1 MCAIQ
6 SSLRYNF
13 PPMNLEIFHPAVARW
28 FAKTFPAPTTPQE
41 QAWPA
46 IKEQRNAL
54 IAAPTGSGKTLA
66 AFLAA
71 IDDLVR
77 LGTEGKLDDTT
88 HVVYVSPLKA
98 LSNDIQRNLQ
108 VPLAGIQDELK
119 AMGLPEVNIRTLV
132 RTGDTPAAE
141 RVAMTK
147 RPPHIVVTTPESL
160 YILLTS
166 EGGRRMLQTT
176 RTLILD
182 EIHAVVG
189 DKRGS
194 HLALSMERLEQLVSQ
209 HHTQPIENKAANPK
223 SVIRNPKLVRI
234 GLSATQRPIEEV
246 ARFLVGTANIRPDCT
261 PDCAIIDSGHTRH
274 LDLAIELPE
283 SPLQAVMSGE
293 VWDEVYDRLAQ
304 LIRQHKTTLIF
315 VNTRRL
321 AERVARHL
329 GERIGDE
336 NIAAHH
342 GSLAREQRLA
352 AEQRLKAGELSAL
365 VATASLELGIDIGD
379 VNLVCQLGSTRS
391 IASFLQRVGR
401 SNHTVAGFPKG
412 RIFPLSRDELVEC
425 AAIIDSVRRGELDRL
440 ELPEQPLDILAQQI
454 VAASAAEEWTE
465 DALFQMIRR
474 AYPYRNLDREK
485 FDSVIRM
492 LAEGFSTKRGR
503 RSAYLHHD
511 AVNHRLRGRRN
522 ARISAIT
529 SGGAIPDTADYAVVL
544 EPSDLVIGSVNEDFA
559 IESLQGD
566 IFQLGNT
573 SWRVLRVEQGK
584 VRVEDAH
591 GQPPSIPF
599 WLGEAPARTHELSVS
614 VSRLRVE
621 VANRVEVNTNG
632 SGGSLDEDPPAAA
645 GSTDMA
651 EAEVAVHTTL
661 APGGRDLTE
670 AGADVST
677 TLGPGSPVGQ
687 PGWGGGSGWVSER
700 GLNLEP
706 AISYLTDEVG
716 ISRAAAEQIVEYL
729 AGAKAV
735 LGVMPSQDN
744 LVLERFFDDSGSMQL
759 VVHAPFGSRLN
770 RAWGL
775 ALRKRFCRKFNFELQ
790 AAATEDAIVLSLGPT
805 HSFPLDEVFHYLNSR
820 TVRQLLCQALLD
832 APMWNIRWRWN
843 VTRALAVLRRRGGK
857 KIPAQLQRMDADDL
871 LTAVFPDQVACA
883 ENLGGGVREI
893 PAHPLV
899 DQTVKDCLEE
909 AMDVDSLEKLLTSI
923 ERNEKNLFARDVIE
937 ASPLAQ
943 EILNARPYAYLDDA
957 PLEERRTRAVYQRRW
972 LDPET
977 ARDMGKL
984 DQGAIDRV
992 RHEAWPR
999 VENSDELHDAL
1010 VELGFITEQEGT
1022 DWQEFFAELKNDRR
1036 AAVLQVNTRTAGV
1049 RGPQR
1054 GSPAGVLDPPAMSAR
1069 REPPGDSGRSFND
1082 ANAGETPALPVQKL
1096 WVAAERLPQLEAMY
1110 PSAALQPPI
1119 VAPETSAQVPW
1130 VFEDAL
1136 VEVLRGRLEG
1146 LGPVTVEALVN
1157 SFGLSKNAIESG
1169 LLKLEAEG
1177 FVIRGQFTPGLTETE
1192 WSARRLL
1199 ARIHS
1204 YTLNRLR
1211 QEIEPASTA
1220 DFMSYLLAW
1229 QKVAPDHQMEGSE
1242 SVRAII
1248 EQLEGFEAPAAS
1260 WEGELL
1266 PSRLAEYD
1274 PAWLDDL
1281 CLSGEVVWA
1290 RLTPPAPPSPS
1301 ARSAVSENG
1310 VERARGSAPVRNT
1323 PIALLRRKNFAIW
1336 NWVFPQPSLNEVEF
1350 STTTRAV
1357 HEYLALRGASFFT
1370 DIVEGTKLLRTQV
1383 EESLAELVANG
1394 LVISDSFAGLR
1405 ALLTPSS
1412 RKTQAAS
1419 KRKHRQAAYE
1429 MSSAGRWS
1437 LLNRGAATVLTGSA
1451 SVAPARG
1458 SSPTVKEG
1466 SVPEPESTEKI
1477 ARILLK
1483 RYGVVFK
1490 RLLEREG
1497 IALPWRVLLRIYHRL
1512 EARGEIRGG
1521 RFVAG
1526 ISGEQFALPDAV
1538 GMLRAIRRARTGAVD
1553 FSFRSPAQKEE
1564 EPSLTVGLPSSASE
1578 ESLISVSAADPL
1590 NLVGIITPGGRVTAH
1605 TSNRILYRNG
1615 EPITVLEA
1623 GETRFLVEL
1632 SRTMEWKA
1640 KSALM
1645 RKATPPQLRSY
1656 LRRPA

>member
-1 MCAIQ
+1 
-6 SSLRYNF
+6 
-13 PPMNLEIFHPAVARW
+13 MNLEIFHPAVARW
-28 FAKTFPAPTTPQE
+28 FGKTFPDATPPQHD
-41 QAWPA
+41 AWPA
-46 IKEQRNAL
+46 IKQGRNTL

-77 LGTEGKLDDTT
+77 LGVEGKLDDTT

-108 VPLAGIQDELK
+108 LPLAGIQDELK

-141 RVAMTK
+141 RTAMIK

-166 EGGRRMLQTT
+166 EGGRRMLQTA

-182 EIHAVVG
+182 EIHAVVS

-194 HLALSMERLEQLVSQ
+194 HLALSMERLEQLISQ
-209 HHTQPIENKAANPK
+209 HEADNSKPET
-223 SVIRNPKLVRI
+223 RNSKLTRV

-246 ARFLVGTANIRPDCT
+246 ARFLVGTANINEDGT
-261 PDCAIIDSGHTRH
+261 PDCAIVDSGHTRQ

-304 LIRQHKTTLIF
+304 LIRQHNTTLIF

-425 AAIIDSVRRGELDRL
+425 ASIIDSVRRGELDRL
-440 ELPEQPLDILAQQI
+440 ELPQQPLDILAQQI
-454 VAASAAEEWTE
+454 VAASAPEEWSE
-465 DALFQMIRR
+465 DALFEMIRC
-474 AYPYRNLDREK
+474 AYPYRNLTREH

-492 LAEGFSTKRGR
+492 LTEGFSTKRGR

-511 AVNHRLRGRRN
+511 AVNKRIRGRRG
-522 ARISAIT
+522 ARLAAIT

-544 EPSDLVIGSVNEDFA
+544 EPSELVIGSVNEDFA

-614 VSRLRVE
+614 VARLRE
-621 VANRVEVNTNG
+621 EIANRVNVNAPTG
-632 SGGSLDEDPPAAA
+632 DVRTPRVSGGTDDEPPADA
-645 GSTDMA
+645 
-651 EAEVAVHTTL
+651 
-661 APGGRDLTE
+661 
-670 AGADVST
+670 
-677 TLGPGSPVGQ
+677 
-687 PGWGGGSGWVSER
+687 GGSDI
-700 GLNLEP
+700 NLEP
-706 AISYLTDEVG
+706 AIEYLTDDVG

-729 AGAKAV
+729 AGAKIV
-735 LGVMPSQDN
+735 LGVMPSQEN

-759 VVHAPFGSRLN
+759 VLHSPFGSRLN

-805 HSFPLDEVFHYLNSR
+805 HSFPLDEVFHYLNSK

-843 VTRALAVLRRRGGK
+843 VTRSLAVLRRRGGK
-857 KIPAQLQRMDADDL
+857 KIPAQLQRMDAEDL
-871 LTAVFPDQVACA
+871 LTAIFPDQLACQ
-883 ENLGGGVREI
+883 ENLGGGEREI
-893 PAHPLV
+893 PTHPLV

-909 AMDVDSLEKLLTSI
+909 AMDIDGLEQLLTAI

-972 LDPET
+972 LDPQT
-977 ARDMGKL
+977 ASDMGKL
-984 DQGAIDRV
+984 DQSAIDRV
-992 RHEAWPR
+992 RDEAWPR
-999 VENSDELHDAL
+999 VENADELHDAL
-1010 VELGFITEQEGT
+1010 VELGFITETEGAE
-1022 DWQEFFAELKNDRR
+1022 WQQFLVELQNDRR
-1036 AAVLQVNTRTAGV
+1036 AAVLHAG
-1049 RGPQR
+1049 
-1054 GSPAGVLDPPAMSAR
+1054 SADIMSAA
-1069 REPPGDSGRSFND
+1069 GTGK
-1082 ANAGETPALPVQKL
+1082 NACPTL
-1096 WVAAERLPQLEAMY
+1096 WIAAERLPQFEALY
-1110 PSAALQPPI
+1110 HSLNLLPAI
-1119 VAPETSAQVPW
+1119 KAPDSFTKDWS
-1130 VFEDAL
+1130 FEEAL
-1136 VEVLRGRLEG
+1136 VELLRGRLEG
-1146 LGPVTVEALVN
+1146 LGPVTVQSLVD
-1157 SFGLSKNAIESG
+1157 SSG
-1169 LLKLEAEG
+1169 LDTNEIETGLLRLEAEG
-1177 FVIRGQFTPGLTETE
+1177 FVIRGKFSPATTETE
-1192 WSARRLL
+1192 WCARRLL

-1211 QEIEPASTA
+1211 QEIEPVATA
-1220 DFMSYLLAW
+1220 DFIRFLLAW
-1229 QKVAPDHQMEGSE
+1229 QKVAPEHQMEGPE

-1248 EQLEGFEAPAAS
+1248 EQLEGFEAPAAA

-1274 PAWLDDL
+1274 PAWLDAL

-1290 RLTPPAPPSPS
+1290 RLTPPAN
-1301 ARSAVSENG
+1301 ATRSAVNEDG
-1310 VERARGSAPVRNT
+1310 IEKPRGAAPVRNT

-1336 NWVFPQPSLNEVEF
+1336 NSVFPQPSFGRTPRVSGGQVEYPPANAGGSGLALNELGF

-1357 HEYLALRGASFFT
+1357 HEYLTTRGASFFT
-1370 DIVEGTKLLRTQV
+1370 DIVEGTKLLRSQV
-1383 EESLAELVANG
+1383 EESLGELVANG

-1405 ALLTPSS
+1405 ALLTPGSK
-1412 RKTQAAS
+1412 KTQAAAR
-1419 KRKHRQAAYE
+1419 RKHRQPVYD

-1437 LLNRGAATVLTGSA
+1437 ILQRDTGNAGVS
-1451 SVAPARG
+1451 PARG
-1458 SSPTVKEG
+1458 SSPTV
-1466 SVPEPESTEKI
+1466 
-1477 ARILLK
+1477 
-1483 RYGVVFK
+1483 
-1490 RLLEREG
+1490 REG
-1497 IALPWRVLLRIYHRL
+1497 
-1512 EARGEIRGG
+1512 
-1521 RFVAG
+1521 
-1526 ISGEQFALPDAV
+1526 
-1538 GMLRAIRRARTGAVD
+1538 
-1553 FSFRSPAQKEE
+1553 
-1564 EPSLTVGLPSSASE
+1564 
-1578 ESLISVSAADPL
+1578 
-1590 NLVGIITPGGRVTAH
+1590 
-1605 TSNRILYRNG
+1605 
-1615 EPITVLEA
+1615 
-1623 GETRFLVEL
+1623 
-1632 SRTMEWKA
+1632 
-1640 KSALM
+1640 
-1645 RKATPPQLRSY
+1645 
-1656 LRRPA
+1656 

>member
-1 MCAIQ
+1 MD
-6 SSLRYNF
+6 LG
-13 PPMNLEIFHPAVARW
+13 IFHPAVARW
-28 FAKTFPAPTTPQE
+28 FAKSFPSATPSQE

-46 IKEQRNAL
+46 IKEQRNTL

-77 LGTEGKLDDTT
+77 LGVAGELEDTT
-88 HVVYVSPLKA
+88 HVVYVSPIKA

-108 VPLAGIQDELK
+108 IPLAGIQQELL
-119 AMGLPEVNIRTLV
+119 ALGLPEINIRTFV
-132 RTGDTPAAE
+132 RTGDTPAGE
-141 RVAMTK
+141 RTAMVK

-166 EGGRRMLQTT
+166 DGGRRMLQTT
-176 RTLILD
+176 RTLIVD

-194 HLALSMERLEQLVSQ
+194 HLALSIERLEELIQQ
-209 HHTQPIENKAANPK
+209 HQAANSNPAT
-223 SVIRNPKLVRI
+223 RNSKLVRI

-246 ARFLVGTANIRPDCT
+246 ARFLVGNANIKPDNTPDCT
-261 PDCAIIDSGHTRH
+261 IIDSGHTRR
-274 LDLAIELPE
+274 LDLAIELPD

-293 VWDEVYDRLAQ
+293 VWEDVYDRLAQ
-304 LIRQHKTTLIF
+304 LIREHKTTLVF

-321 AERVARHL
+321 AERVSRHL
-329 GERIGDE
+329 GERLGDE

-412 RIFPLSRDELVEC
+412 RIFPQSRDELVEC

-440 ELPEQPLDILAQQI
+440 ELPELPLDILAQQI
-454 VAASAAEEWTE
+454 VAAAAAEEWTE
-465 DALFQMIRR
+465 AALFELVCR
-474 AYPYRNLDREK
+474 AYPYRNLTRAQ
-485 FDSVIRM
+485 FDSIIRM

-511 AVNHRLRGRRN
+511 GVNQRIRGRRN

-544 EPSDLVIGSVNEDFA
+544 EPTDLVIGSVNEDFA

-566 IFQLGNT
+566 IFQLGNA

-614 VSRLRVE
+614 VSRLRE
-621 VANRVEVNTNG
+621 DVANRIELIANYEN
-632 SGGSLDEDPPAAA
+632 
-645 GSTDMA
+645 
-651 EAEVAVHTTL
+651 
-661 APGGRDLTE
+661 
-670 AGADVST
+670 ADVVEKSAS
-677 TLGPGSPVGQ
+677 GPAE
-687 PGWGGGSGWVSER
+687 PGVTQS
-700 GLNLEP
+700 LNLEP
-706 AISYLTDEVG
+706 AIAYLVNDVG
-716 ISRAAAEQIVEYL
+716 ISHTAAEQITEYL
-729 AGAKAV
+729 AGAKLV
-735 LGVMPSQDN
+735 LGVMPSQQN

-759 VVHAPFGSRLN
+759 VVHSPFGSRLN

-790 AAATEDAIVLSLGPT
+790 AAATEDAVILSLGPT
-805 HSFPLDEVFHYLNSR
+805 HSFPLDEVFHYLNSK
-820 TVRQLLCQALLD
+820 TVRHLLKQALLD

-843 VTRALAVLRRRGGK
+843 VTRSLAVLRRRGGK
-857 KIPAQLQRMDADDL
+857 KIPAQLQRMDAEDL
-871 LTAVFPDQVACA
+871 LTAIFPDQVACF
-883 ENLGGGVREI
+883 ENLGGGEREI
-893 PAHPLV
+893 PEHPLV

-909 AMDVDSLEKLLTSI
+909 AMDIDSLERLLTAI

-957 PLEERRTRAVYQRRW
+957 PLEERRTRAVQQRRW
-972 LDPET
+972 LDPQT
-977 ARDMGKL
+977 AKDMGRL

-992 RHEAWPR
+992 RDEAWPR
-999 VENSDELHDAL
+999 VDNADELHDAL
-1010 VELGFITEQEGT
+1010 VELGFVTEAEGAE
-1022 DWQEFFAELKNDRR
+1022 WQTFFADLKNDRR
-1036 AAVLQVNTRTAGV
+1036 AALLKVNTGLVITGTAGV
-1049 RGPQR
+1049 
-1054 GSPAGVLDPPAMSAR
+1054 PPAMSAE
-1069 REPPGDSGRSFND
+1069 REQVDHSTLSG
-1082 ANAGETPALPVQKL
+1082 NAALASETPAVPVKRLNL
-1096 WVAAERLPQLEAMY
+1096 WVAAERLPQIKAIY
-1110 PSAALQPPI
+1110 PVATLDPPI
-1119 VAPETSAQVPW
+1119 VAPESFAQVVWP
-1130 VFEDAL
+1130 FENAL

-1146 LGPVTVEALVN
+1146 SGPATVAALAN
-1157 SFGLSKNAIESG
+1157 SFGLSTSDIELG

-1177 FVIRGQFTPGLTETE
+1177 FVIRGQFTPDSSETE
-1192 WSARRLL
+1192 WCARRLL

-1211 QEIEPASTA
+1211 QEIEPVSTA
-1220 DFMSYLLAW
+1220 DFMRYLLAW
-1229 QKVAPDHQMEGSE
+1229 QKVAPDHQMEGPE
-1242 SVRAII
+1242 GVRAII
-1248 EQLEGFEAPAAS
+1248 EQLEGFEAPAAA

-1266 PSRLAEYD
+1266 PARLTEYD
-1274 PAWLDDL
+1274 PAWLDAL
-1281 CLSGEVVWA
+1281 CLAGEIVWA
-1290 RLTPPAPPSPS
+1290 RLTPPST
-1301 ARSAVSENG
+1301 ARAAAAEAGNERN
-1310 VERARGSAPVRNT
+1310 ERARGAAPVRNT
-1323 PIALLRRKNFAIW
+1323 PIALMRRKNLAIW
-1336 NWVFPQPSLNEVEF
+1336 NSVFPQPLLNELGF
-1350 STTTRAV
+1350 STTTAAV
-1357 HEYLALRGASFFT
+1357 HDYLTTRGASFFS
-1370 DIVEGTKLLRTQV
+1370 DIVDGTRLLRAQV

-1394 LVISDSFAGLR
+1394 LVISDSFTGLR

-1412 RKTQAAS
+1412 RKTQAAAR
-1419 KRKHRQAAYE
+1419 RKHRQPTYE

-1437 LLNRGAATVLTGSA
+1437 LLNREAGQAFVPVPSREGTYEAEAA
-1451 SVAPARG
+1451 
-1458 SSPTVKEG
+1458 E
-1466 SVPEPESTEKI
+1466 EI

-1526 ISGEQFALPDAV
+1526 ISGEQFALPEAV
-1538 GMLRAIRRARTGAVD
+1538 GMLRAIRRTRSGSMD
-1553 FSFRSPAQKEE
+1553 FGIRSPAREAEE
-1564 EPSLTVGLPSSASE
+1564 RAQTSVAAET

-1605 TSNRILYRNG
+1605 TANRILYHNG
-1615 EPITVLEA
+1615 EPVTVLES

-1632 SRTMEWKA
+1632 SRTVEWKA
-1640 KSALM
+1640 KSALL
-1645 RKATPPQLRSY
+1645 RKVTPPQLRAY

>member
-1 MCAIQ
+1 
-6 SSLRYNF
+6 
-13 PPMNLEIFHPAVARW
+13 
-28 FAKTFPAPTTPQE
+28 
-41 QAWPA
+41 
-46 IKEQRNAL
+46 
-54 IAAPTGSGKTLA
+54 
-66 AFLAA
+66 
-71 IDDLVR
+71 
-77 LGTEGKLDDTT
+77 
-88 HVVYVSPLKA
+88 
-98 LSNDIQRNLQ
+98 
-108 VPLAGIQDELK
+108 
-119 AMGLPEVNIRTLV
+119 
-132 RTGDTPAAE
+132 
-141 RVAMTK
+141 
-147 RPPHIVVTTPESL
+147 
-160 YILLTS
+160 
-166 EGGRRMLQTT
+166 MLQTT
-176 RTLILD
+176 RTVILD

-194 HLALSMERLEQLVSQ
+194 HLALSMERLEQLVGQYREGQQASLEEGSDQ
-209 HHTQPIENKAANPK
+209 RPPPDTRHP
-223 SVIRNPKLVRI
+223 LVRI

-246 ARFLVGTANIRPDCT
+246 ARFLVGTANIKSDGTPDCT
-261 PDCAIIDSGHTRH
+261 IVDSGHTRR
-274 LDLAIELPE
+274 LDLAIELPD

-293 VWDEVYDRLAQ
+293 VWEEVYDRLAE
-304 LIRQHKTTLIF
+304 LIRQHKTTLVF

-321 AERVARHL
+321 AERVSRHL
-329 GERIGDE
+329 GSRLGDE

-401 SNHTVAGFPKG
+401 SNHTVEGFPKG

-425 AAIIDSVRRGELDRL
+425 AAIIDAVRRGELDRL

-454 VAASAAEEWTE
+454 VAASAPEEWSE
-465 DALFQMIRR
+465 ADLFEMVRR
-474 AYPYRNLDREK
+474 AYPYRNLERSK
-485 FDSVIRM
+485 FDEVIRM

-511 AVNHRLRGRRN
+511 AVNQRIRGRRN
-522 ARISAIT
+522 ARLSAIT

-584 VRVEDAH
+584 VRVEDAA

-614 VSRLRVE
+614 VSRLREE
-621 VANRVEVNTNG
+621 VANRVEVLQVPVVDDLEPNAEP
-632 SGGSLDEDPPAAA
+632 SLTH
-645 GSTDMA
+645 S
-651 EAEVAVHTTL
+651 
-661 APGGRDLTE
+661 
-670 AGADVST
+670 
-677 TLGPGSPVGQ
+677 
-687 PGWGGGSGWVSER
+687 
-700 GLNLEP
+700 LNLEP
-706 AISYLTDEVG
+706 AIKYLTDDVA
-716 ISRAAAEQIVEYL
+716 ISGAAAEQIVEYL

-759 VVHAPFGSRLN
+759 IVHSPFGSRLN

-775 ALRKRFCRKFNFELQ
+775 ALRKRFCVKFNFELQ

-805 HSFPLDEVFHYLNSR
+805 HSFPLEDVFHYLNSKG
-820 TVRQLLCQALLD
+820 VRQVLCQALLD

-843 VTRALAVLRRRGGK
+843 VTRSLAVLRRRGGK
-857 KIPAQLQRMDADDL
+857 KIPAQLQRMDAEDL
-871 LTAVFPDQVACA
+871 LTAIFPDQVACF
-883 ENLGGGVREI
+883 ENLPAGAREI
-893 PAHPLV
+893 PQHPLV

-909 AMDVDSLEKLLTSI
+909 AMDVDALEKLLSAI

-972 LDPET
+972 LDPQT
-977 ARDMGKL
+977 ASDMGKL

-992 RHEAWPR
+992 RDEAWPR
-999 VENSDELHDAL
+999 VENADELHDAL
-1010 VELGFITEQEGT
+1010 VELGFVTAEEGT
-1022 DWQEFFAELKNDRR
+1022 EWQAFLTELQNDRR
-1036 AAVLQVNTRTAGV
+1036 AAVLQIPGTGTAGV
-1049 RGPQR
+1049 
-1054 GSPAGVLDPPAMSAR
+1054 PPATVGYTNPELENQLATI
-1069 REPPGDSGRSFND
+1069 
-1082 ANAGETPALPVQKL
+1082 AGGTPAVPVTAVPEKMLQL
-1096 WVAAERLPQLEAMY
+1096 WVAAERLPQIEAIY
-1110 PSAALQPPI
+1110 PSPSLKPPI
-1119 VAPETSAQVPW
+1119 AAPPSFGEKVWS
-1130 VFEDAL
+1130 FEDAM

-1146 LGPVTVEALVN
+1146 LGPVTVESLAN
-1157 SFGLSKNAIESG
+1157 SMGVAKSDVEAG

-1177 FVIRGQFTPGLTETE
+1177 FVIRGKFTPGYEGTE

-1211 QEIEPASTA
+1211 QEIEPVSTA
-1220 DFMSYLLAW
+1220 DFLRYLLAW
-1229 QKVAPDHQMEGSE
+1229 QKLAPEHQMEGPE

-1274 PAWLDDL
+1274 PAWLDAL

-1290 RLTPPAPPSPS
+1290 RLTPPARP
-1301 ARSAVSENG
+1301 AAATSENG
-1310 VERARGSAPVRNT
+1310 VEKVRGAAPVRNT
-1323 PIALLRRKNFAIW
+1323 PIALLQRKNFSIW
-1336 NWVFPQPSLNEVEF
+1336 SSVFPQPSLSELEF
-1350 STTTRAV
+1350 SSTTQAV
-1357 HEYLALRGASFFT
+1357 HDYLSTRGASFFS
-1370 DIVEGTKLLRTQV
+1370 DIVDGTKLLRSQV
-1383 EESLAELVANG
+1383 EEALGDLVANG

-1405 ALLTPSS
+1405 ALLTPAS
-1412 RKTQAAS
+1412 RKTQAAA
-1419 KRKHRQAAYE
+1419 KRKHRQPVYE

-1437 LLNRGAATVLTGSA
+1437 LLQRTTGTAGVSPAPSAVRGGFVRDGAVSPEAA
-1451 SVAPARG
+1451 
-1458 SSPTVKEG
+1458 E
-1466 SVPEPESTEKI
+1466 EI

-1497 IALPWRVLLRIYHRL
+1497 IALPWRVLLRVYHRL

-1521 RFVAG
+1521 RFVGG
-1526 ISGEQFALPDAV
+1526 ISGEQFALPEAV
-1538 GMLRAIRRARTGAVD
+1538 GMLRAIRRARTGTVD
-1553 FSFRSPAQKEE
+1553 FGFRSPTLIESAPGSLAVGAPPAQI
-1564 EPSLTVGLPSSASE
+1564 TSAE
-1578 ESLISVSAADPL
+1578 VVESMISVSAADPL
-1590 NLVGIITPGGRVTAH
+1590 NLVGVITPGGRITAF
-1605 TSNRILYRNG
+1605 TSNRILYHNG
-1615 EPITVLEA
+1615 EPVAVLES
-1623 GETRFLVEL
+1623 GETKFLVEL
-1632 SRTMEWKA
+1632 SRSMEWKA
-1640 KSALM
+1640 KAALM
-1645 RKATPPQLRSY
+1645 RKATPPPLRSY

>member
-1 MCAIQ
+1 
-6 SSLRYNF
+6 
-13 PPMNLEIFHPAVARW
+13 MNLEIFHPAVARW
-28 FAKTFPAPTTPQE
+28 FGKSFPEPTLPQE

-46 IKEQRNAL
+46 IKEHRNTL

-77 LGTEGKLDDTT
+77 LGVEGNLDDTT

-108 VPLAGIQDELK
+108 IPLAGIQEELQ
-119 AMGLPEVNIRTLV
+119 AMGLPEVNIRTFV

-141 RVAMTK
+141 RTAMTK

-194 HLALSMERLEQLVSQ
+194 HLALSIERLQQLVAQ
-209 HHTQPIENKAANPK
+209 HRLVEGNTHSEA
-223 SVIRNPKLVRI
+223 SVGRPSAVVRPLVRI

-246 ARFLVGTANIRPDCT
+246 ARFLVGTENIDSERVPN
-261 PDCAIIDSGHTRH
+261 CAIIDSGHTRQ

-304 LIRQHKTTLIF
+304 LIRQHKTTLVF

-321 AERVARHL
+321 AERVSRHL
-329 GERIGDE
+329 GERLGDE

-425 AAIIDSVRRGELDRL
+425 AAIVDSVRRGELDLL
-440 ELPEQPLDILAQQI
+440 EIPQLPLDILAQQI

-465 DALFQMIRR
+465 DSLFRMIRR
-474 AYPYRNLDREK
+474 AYPYRNLTREQ
-485 FDSVIRM
+485 FDSVVRM

-511 AVNHRLRGRRN
+511 AVNQRIRGRRN

-599 WLGEAPARTHELSVS
+599 WLGEAPARTHELSLS
-614 VSRLRVE
+614 VSRLRE
-621 VANRVEVNTNG
+621 DVANRVA
-632 SGGSLDEDPPAAA
+632 LDEDAPANS
-645 GSTDMA
+645 GDV
-651 EAEVAVHTTL
+651 ELTTN
-661 APGGRDLTE
+661 DLPNGDE
-670 AGADVST
+670 GKH
-677 TLGPGSPVGQ
+677 
-687 PGWGGGSGWVSER
+687 
-700 GLNLEP
+700 LNLEP
-706 AISYLTDEVG
+706 AITYLVNEVG

-735 LGVMPSQDN
+735 LGIMPSQDN

-759 VVHAPFGSRLN
+759 VVHSPFGSRLN

-790 AAATEDAIVLSLGPT
+790 AAATEDAVVLSLGPT
-805 HSFPLDEVFHYLNSR
+805 HSFPLDEVFHYLNSK

-843 VTRALAVLRRRGGK
+843 VTRSLAVLRRRGGK
-857 KIPAQLQRMDADDL
+857 KIPAQLQRMDAEDL

-883 ENLGGGVREI
+883 ENLGGGEREI

-909 AMDVDSLEKLLTSI
+909 AMDVDSLEKLLTAI

-957 PLEERRTRAVYQRRW
+957 PLEERRTRAVQQRRW
-972 LDPET
+972 LDPQT
-977 ARDMGKL
+977 AKDMGKL
-984 DQGAIDRV
+984 DQEAIDRV
-992 RHEAWPR
+992 RDEAWPR
-999 VENSDELHDAL
+999 VENADELHDAL
-1010 VELGFITEQEGT
+1010 VELGFVTPEEGD
-1022 DWQEFFAELKNDRR
+1022 DWQPYFNELQNDRR
-1036 AAVLQVNTRTAGV
+1036 AAMLQVNTAIAV
-1049 RGPQR
+1049 A
-1054 GSPAGVLDPPAMSAR
+1054 SPPMSAQ
-1069 REPPGDSGRSFND
+1069 REGFDDSALTAD
-1082 ANAGETPALPVQKL
+1082 EANAGDAPAQGRTSVFGSPQNDFLSLKL
-1096 WVAAERLPQLEAMY
+1096 FIHLQRLSHK
-1110 PSAALQPPI
+1110 SARLKALHK
-1119 VAPETSAQVPW
+1119 
-1130 VFEDAL
+1130 L
-1136 VEVLRGRLEG
+1136 Y
-1146 LGPVTVEALVN
+1146 
-1157 SFGLSKNAIESG
+1157 GLSK
-1169 LLKLEAEG
+1169 
-1177 FVIRGQFTPGLTETE
+1177 
-1192 WSARRLL
+1192 
-1199 ARIHS
+1199 
-1204 YTLNRLR
+1204 
-1211 QEIEPASTA
+1211 
-1220 DFMSYLLAW
+1220 
-1229 QKVAPDHQMEGSE
+1229 
-1242 SVRAII
+1242 
-1248 EQLEGFEAPAAS
+1248 
-1260 WEGELL
+1260 
-1266 PSRLAEYD
+1266 
-1274 PAWLDDL
+1274 
-1281 CLSGEVVWA
+1281 
-1290 RLTPPAPPSPS
+1290 
-1301 ARSAVSENG
+1301 
-1310 VERARGSAPVRNT
+1310 
-1323 PIALLRRKNFAIW
+1323 
-1336 NWVFPQPSLNEVEF
+1336 
-1350 STTTRAV
+1350 
-1357 HEYLALRGASFFT
+1357 
-1370 DIVEGTKLLRTQV
+1370 TQ
-1383 EESLAELVANG
+1383 
-1394 LVISDSFAGLR
+1394 
-1405 ALLTPSS
+1405 
-1412 RKTQAAS
+1412 
-1419 KRKHRQAAYE
+1419 
-1429 MSSAGRWS
+1429 
-1437 LLNRGAATVLTGSA
+1437 
-1451 SVAPARG
+1451 
-1458 SSPTVKEG
+1458 
-1466 SVPEPESTEKI
+1466 
-1477 ARILLK
+1477 
-1483 RYGVVFK
+1483 
-1490 RLLEREG
+1490 
-1497 IALPWRVLLRIYHRL
+1497 
-1512 EARGEIRGG
+1512 
-1521 RFVAG
+1521 
-1526 ISGEQFALPDAV
+1526 
-1538 GMLRAIRRARTGAVD
+1538 
-1553 FSFRSPAQKEE
+1553 
-1564 EPSLTVGLPSSASE
+1564 
-1578 ESLISVSAADPL
+1578 
-1590 NLVGIITPGGRVTAH
+1590 
-1605 TSNRILYRNG
+1605 
-1615 EPITVLEA
+1615 
-1623 GETRFLVEL
+1623 
-1632 SRTMEWKA
+1632 
-1640 KSALM
+1640 
-1645 RKATPPQLRSY
+1645 
-1656 LRRPA
+1656 

>member
-1 MCAIQ
+1 
-6 SSLRYNF
+6 
-13 PPMNLEIFHPAVARW
+13 MNLEIFHPAVARW
-28 FAKTFPAPTTPQE
+28 FAKSFPDATPPQE

-46 IKEQRNAL
+46 IKKQRNTL

-77 LGTEGKLDDTT
+77 LGVEGNLDDST
-88 HVVYVSPLKA
+88 HVLYVSPLKA

-108 VPLAGIQDELK
+108 VPLAGIQEELRQL
-119 AMGLPEVNIRTLV
+119 GLPEVNIRTFV
-132 RTGDTPAAE
+132 RTGDTPAGE
-141 RVAMTK
+141 RTAMTK

-166 EGGRRMLQTT
+166 DGGRRMLQTT
-176 RTLILD
+176 RTIILD

-194 HLALSMERLEQLVSQ
+194 HLALSIERLEQLVSQ
-209 HHTQPIENKAANPK
+209 HAEENSKLETR
-223 SVIRNPKLVRI
+223 SSKLVRI

-246 ARFLVGTANIRPDCT
+246 ARFLVGTANIGADGRPDCT
-261 PDCAIIDSGHTRH
+261 IIDSGHARR
-274 LDLAIELPE
+274 LDLGIELPE

-293 VWDEVYDRLAQ
+293 VWEEVYDRLAQ
-304 LIRQHKTTLIF
+304 LIRQHNTTLVF

-321 AERVARHL
+321 AERVSRHL
-329 GERIGDE
+329 GERLGDE

-425 AAIIDSVRRGELDRL
+425 AAIVDSVRRGELDRL

-465 DALFQMIRR
+465 ADLFQMVRR
-474 AYPYRNLDREK
+474 AYPYRNLTREQ

-511 AVNHRLRGRRN
+511 AVNQRIRGRRN

-584 VRVEDAH
+584 VRVEDAA

-599 WLGEAPARTHELSVS
+599 WLGEAPARTHELSLS
-614 VSRLRVE
+614 VSRLREE
-621 VANRVEVNTNG
+621 VANRVEVSTPCG
-632 SGGSLDEDPPAAA
+632 SGGVAGDPPGTA
-645 GSTDMA
+645 GGTDI
-651 EAEVAVHTTL
+651 T
-661 APGGRDLTE
+661 PP
-670 AGADVST
+670 SI
-677 TLGPGSPVGQ
+677 
-687 PGWGGGSGWVSER
+687 
-700 GLNLEP
+700 NLEP
-706 AISYLTDEVG
+706 ALNYLTGEVG
-716 ISRAAAEQIVEYL
+716 ISPAAAEQIVEYL
-729 AGAKAV
+729 AGAKLV

-790 AAATEDAIVLSLGPT
+790 AAATEDAVVLSLGPT
-805 HSFPLDEVFHYLNSR
+805 HSFPLDEVFHYLNSK

-843 VTRALAVLRRRGGK
+843 VTRSLAVLRRRGGK
-857 KIPAQLQRMDADDL
+857 KIPAQLQRMDAEDL
-871 LTAVFPDQVACA
+871 LTAIFPDQLACQ
-883 ENLGGGVREI
+883 ENLGGGEREI
-893 PAHPLV
+893 PSHPLV

-909 AMDVDSLEKLLTSI
+909 AMDIDSLERLLTAI

-957 PLEERRTRAVYQRRW
+957 PLEERRTRAVQQRRW
-972 LDPET
+972 LDPQT
-977 ARDMGKL
+977 AKDMGKL
-984 DQGAIDRV
+984 DQAAIDRV
-992 RHEAWPR
+992 RDEAWPR
-999 VENSDELHDAL
+999 VENPDELHDAL
-1010 VELGFITEQEGT
+1010 VELGFVTAAEGAE
-1022 DWQEFFAELKNDRR
+1022 WQEYFAALKNDRR
-1036 AAVLQVNTRTAGV
+1036 AAVLQVNTGPDITGTAGV
-1049 RGPQR
+1049 
-1054 GSPAGVLDPPAMSAR
+1054 PPAMSAE
-1069 REPPGDSGRSFND
+1069 RENVDHLTLD
-1082 ANAGETPALPVQKL
+1082 ANEPADKMSALTASENLDQSTLDANEPADKMSALPASGNLDHSSLDVNETGAGETPAVPVITGSAPAL
-1096 WVAAERLPQLEAMY
+1096 WVAAERLPQLEKIFPGATL
-1110 PSAALQPPI
+1110 APPI
-1119 VAPETSAQVPW
+1119 VAPESFSHVAW
-1130 VFEDAL
+1130 SFEDAL
-1136 VEVLRGRLEG
+1136 VEILRGRLEG
-1146 LGPVTVEALVN
+1146 LGPVTVQSLAD
-1157 SFGLSKNAIESG
+1157 SFGLSKSDIESG

-1177 FVIRGQFTPGLTETE
+1177 FVIRGQFSPGAVETE
-1192 WSARRLL
+1192 WCARRLL

-1211 QEIEPASTA
+1211 QEIEPVSTA
-1220 DFMSYLLAW
+1220 DFMRYLLAW
-1229 QKVAPDHQMEGSE
+1229 QKLAPDHQMEGPE

-1248 EQLEGFEAPAAS
+1248 EQLEGFEAPAAA

-1266 PSRLAEYD
+1266 PSRLVEYD
-1274 PAWLDDL
+1274 PAWLDAL

-1290 RLTPPAPPSPS
+1290 RLTPPTTS
-1301 ARSAVSENG
+1301 RAVSTEPGN
-1310 VERARGSAPVRNT
+1310 ERARGAAPVRNT
-1323 PIALLRRKNFAIW
+1323 PIALLQRKNLAIW
-1336 NWVFPQPSLNEVEF
+1336 NSVFPAPAVSELEF

-1357 HEYLALRGASFFT
+1357 HEYLATRGASFFT
-1370 DIVEGTKLLRTQV
+1370 DIVDGTRLLRAQV
-1383 EESLAELVANG
+1383 EEGLAELVANG

-1412 RKTQAAS
+1412 RKTQAAAR
-1419 KRKHRQAAYE
+1419 RKHRQPAYD
-1429 MSSAGRWS
+1429 MASAGRWS
-1437 LLNRGAATVLTGSA
+1437 LLNRAAGSA
-1451 SVAPARG
+1451 AAGSADILSAVSAKREKNDHPILNADASTAADKMSALPA
-1458 SSPTVKEG
+1458 EDA
-1466 SVPEPESTEKI
+1466 EKI

-1526 ISGEQFALPDAV
+1526 ISGEQFALPEAV
-1538 GMLRAIRRARTGAVD
+1538 GMLRAIRRTRTGTMD
-1553 FSFRSPAQKEE
+1553 FGFRSPAREE
-1564 EPSLTVGLPSSASE
+1564 ETVGLATGPSLTVGLLPE
-1578 ESLISVSAADPL
+1578 TQESLISVSAADPL
-1590 NLVGIITPGGRVTAH
+1590 NLVGIITPGTRITAH
-1605 TSNRILYRNG
+1605 TSNRILYHNG
-1615 EPITVLEA
+1615 EPVTVLESGA
-1623 GETRFLVEL
+1623 TRFLVEL

-1640 KSALM
+1640 KSALL

>member
-1 MCAIQ
+1 
-6 SSLRYNF
+6 
-13 PPMNLEIFHPAVARW
+13 MNLEIFHPAVARW
-28 FAKTFPAPTTPQE
+28 FGKSFPAATPPQA

-46 IKEQRNAL
+46 IKEQRNTL

-77 LGTEGKLDDTT
+77 LGVEGKLDDTT

-108 VPLAGIQDELK
+108 IPLAGIQEELR
-119 AMGLPEVNIRTLV
+119 ALGLPEVNIRTFV
-132 RTGDTPAAE
+132 RTGDTPAGE
-141 RVAMTK
+141 RTAMTK

-166 EGGRRMLQTT
+166 DGGRRMLQTT
-176 RTLILD
+176 RTLIVD

-194 HLALSMERLEQLVSQ
+194 HLALSIERLEQLIQQHQSQ
-209 HHTQPIENKAANPK
+209 LAPGEIRIPK
-223 SVIRNPKLVRI
+223 SEIRNFQLTRI

-246 ARFLVGTANIRPDCT
+246 ARFLVGNANINSENTPNCT
-261 PDCAIIDSGHTRH
+261 IIDSGHTRL

-293 VWDEVYDRLAQ
+293 VWEEIYDRLAQ
-304 LIRQHKTTLIF
+304 LIREHKTTLVF

-321 AERVARHL
+321 AERVSRHL
-329 GERIGDE
+329 GERLGDE

-440 ELPEQPLDILAQQI
+440 ELPELPLDILAQQI

-465 DALFQMIRR
+465 DALLEMVRR
-474 AYPYRNLDREK
+474 AYPYRNLTREQ

-492 LAEGFSTKRGR
+492 LAEGFSTKRGK

-511 AVNHRLRGRRN
+511 AVNQRIRGRRN

-544 EPSDLVIGSVNEDFA
+544 EPSELVIGSVNEDFA

-599 WLGEAPARTHELSVS
+599 WLGEAPARTRELSVS
-614 VSRLRVE
+614 VSRLREE
-621 VANRVEVNTNG
+621 VANRVEIITNYQNVDVVEDL
-632 SGGSLDEDPPAAA
+632 SATESLPPKADP
-645 GSTDMA
+645 S
-651 EAEVAVHTTL
+651 
-661 APGGRDLTE
+661 
-670 AGADVST
+670 
-677 TLGPGSPVGQ
+677 
-687 PGWGGGSGWVSER
+687 
-700 GLNLEP
+700 LNLEP
-706 AISYLTDEVG
+706 AMDYLVNEVG

-729 AGAKAV
+729 AVARMV

-759 VVHAPFGSRLN
+759 VLHSPFGSRLN

-790 AAATEDAIVLSLGPT
+790 AAATEDAVVLSLGPT
-805 HSFPLDEVFHYLNSR
+805 HSFPLDEVFHYLNSK

-843 VTRALAVLRRRGGK
+843 VTRSLAVLRRRGGK
-857 KIPAQLQRMDADDL
+857 KIPAQLQRMDAEDL
-871 LTAVFPDQVACA
+871 LTAIFPDQLACQ
-883 ENLGGGVREI
+883 ENLGGGEREI
-893 PAHPLV
+893 PVHPLV

-909 AMDVDSLEKLLTSI
+909 AMDIDSLEQLLTSI

-957 PLEERRTRAVYQRRW
+957 PLEERRTRAVQQRRW
-972 LDPET
+972 LDPQT
-977 ARDMGKL
+977 AKDMGKL

-992 RHEAWPR
+992 RDEAWPR
-999 VENSDELHDAL
+999 VENADELHDAL
-1010 VELGFITEQEGT
+1010 VELGFLTEPET
-1022 DWQEFFAELKNDRR
+1022 LEWQDYFTELKNDRR
-1036 AAVLQVNTRTAGV
+1036 AAVLQVSLPTSGE
-1049 RGPQR
+1049 GW
-1054 GSPAGVLDPPAMSAR
+1054 G
-1069 REPPGDSGRSFND
+1069 GRSESQ
-1082 ANAGETPALPVQKL
+1082 AAGGTPSVPAIHL
-1096 WVAAERLPQLEAMY
+1096 WVAAERLPQLNAIY
-1110 PSAALQPPI
+1110 PSAELSPPI
-1119 VAPETSAQVPW
+1119 VAPESVARTPW
-1130 VFEDAL
+1130 TFESAL

-1146 LGPVTVEALVN
+1146 LGPSTVPELAS
-1157 SFGLSKNAIESG
+1157 SFGLSRSDIESG

-1177 FVIRGQFTPGLTETE
+1177 FVIRGQFTPGGNETE
-1192 WSARRLL
+1192 WCARRLL

-1211 QEIEPASTA
+1211 QEIEPVSTA
-1220 DFMSYLLAW
+1220 DFMRYLLAW
-1229 QKVAPDHQMEGSE
+1229 QKVAPDHQMEGPE

-1248 EQLEGFEAPAAS
+1248 EQLEGFEAPAAA

-1266 PSRLAEYD
+1266 PGRLAEYD
-1274 PAWLDDL
+1274 PAWLDAL

-1290 RLTPPAPPSPS
+1290 RLTPPTPSRTTAAEPG
-1301 ARSAVSENG
+1301 N
-1310 VERARGSAPVRNT
+1310 ERARGAAPVRNT

-1336 NWVFPQPSLNEVEF
+1336 NSVFPQPSLSEVEF
-1350 STTTRAV
+1350 STTTAAV
-1357 HEYLALRGASFFT
+1357 HDYLTTRGASFFT
-1370 DIVEGTKLLRTQV
+1370 DIVEGTKLLRAQV
-1383 EESLAELVANG
+1383 EEALAELVANG

-1405 ALLTPSS
+1405 ALLTPAS
-1412 RKTQAAS
+1412 RRTQAAAR
-1419 KRKHRQAAYE
+1419 RKHRQPVYE

-1437 LLNRGAATVLTGSA
+1437 LLDRSLPQASQPTGREPFNAEA
-1451 SVAPARG
+1451 S
-1458 SSPTVKEG
+1458 E
-1466 SVPEPESTEKI
+1466 EI

-1497 IALPWRVLLRIYHRL
+1497 IVLPWRVLLRIYHRL

-1526 ISGEQFALPDAV
+1526 ISGEQFALPEAV
-1538 GMLRAIRRARTGAVD
+1538 GMLRAIRRTRSGAMD
-1553 FSFRSPAQKEE
+1553 FGVRSPARESEE
-1564 EPSLTVGLPSSASE
+1564 RIADPVAGET

-1615 EPITVLEA
+1615 EPITVLES

-1632 SRTMEWKA
+1632 SRTLEWKA
-1640 KSALM
+1640 KSALLT
-1645 RKATPPQLRSY
+1645 KATPPQLRTY

>member
-1 MCAIQ
+1 
-6 SSLRYNF
+6 
-13 PPMNLEIFHPAVARW
+13 MNLEIFHPAVARW
-28 FAKTFPAPTTPQE
+28 FGKSFPAATAPQA

-46 IKEQRNAL
+46 IKEHQNTL

-77 LGTEGKLDDTT
+77 LGVEGKLDDTT

-108 VPLAGIQDELK
+108 FPLAGIQDELR
-119 AMGLPEVNIRTLV
+119 ALGLPEVNIRTFV
-132 RTGDTPAAE
+132 RTGDTPAGE
-141 RVAMTK
+141 RTAMTK

-166 EGGRRMLQTT
+166 DGGRRMLQTT
-176 RTLILD
+176 RTLIVD

-194 HLALSMERLEQLVSQ
+194 HLALSIERLEQLVAQ
-209 HHTQPIENKAANPK
+209 HEAENSKLK
-223 SVIRNPKLVRI
+223 TRNSKLTRI

-246 ARFLVGTANIRPDCT
+246 ARFLVGNANINSDNTPNCT
-261 PDCAIIDSGHTRH
+261 IVDSGHTRR
-274 LDLAIELPE
+274 LDLAIELPG

-293 VWDEVYDRLAQ
+293 VWEEVYDRLAQ
-304 LIRQHKTTLIF
+304 LIREHKTTLVF

-321 AERVARHL
+321 AERVSRHL
-329 GERIGDE
+329 GERLGDE

-425 AAIIDSVRRGELDRL
+425 AAIVDSVRRGELDRL
-440 ELPEQPLDILAQQI
+440 ELPELPLDILAQQI

-474 AYPYRNLDREK
+474 AYPYRNLTREQ
-485 FDSVIRM
+485 FDSVVRM
-492 LAEGFSTKRGR
+492 LAEGFSTKRGK

-511 AVNHRLRGRRN
+511 AVNQRIRGRRN

-544 EPSDLVIGSVNEDFA
+544 EPSELVIGSVNEDFA

-614 VSRLRVE
+614 VSRLREE
-621 VANRVEVNTNG
+621 VANRIEVITNYENVDVVDSPSSSEAAEPG
-632 SGGSLDEDPPAAA
+632 LVPAI
-645 GSTDMA
+645 
-651 EAEVAVHTTL
+651 
-661 APGGRDLTE
+661 
-670 AGADVST
+670 
-677 TLGPGSPVGQ
+677 
-687 PGWGGGSGWVSER
+687 
-700 GLNLEP
+700 NLEP
-706 AISYLTDEVG
+706 PINYLVDEVG
-716 ISRAAAEQIVEYL
+716 ISRAAGEQIVEYL
-729 AGAKAV
+729 AGAKMV

-759 VVHAPFGSRLN
+759 VVHSPFGSRLN

-790 AAATEDAIVLSLGPT
+790 AAATEDAVVLSLGPT
-805 HSFPLDEVFHYLNSR
+805 HSFPLDEVFHYLNSK

-843 VTRALAVLRRRGGK
+843 VTRSLAVLRRRGGK
-857 KIPAQLQRMDADDL
+857 KIPAQLQRMDAEDL
-871 LTAVFPDQVACA
+871 LTAIFPDQVACQ
-883 ENLGGGVREI
+883 ENLGGGEREI
-893 PAHPLV
+893 PVHPLI

-909 AMDVDSLEKLLTSI
+909 AMDIDSLERLLTAI

-957 PLEERRTRAVYQRRW
+957 PLEERRTRAVQQRRW
-972 LDPET
+972 LDPQT

-992 RHEAWPR
+992 RDEAWPR
-999 VENSDELHDAL
+999 VENADELHDAL
-1010 VELGFITEQEGT
+1010 VELGFVTESESTEWG
-1022 DWQEFFAELKNDRR
+1022 EFFTELKNDRR
-1036 AAVLQVNTRTAGV
+1036 AAVLQVIPGDAD
-1049 RGPQR
+1049 
-1054 GSPAGVLDPPAMSAR
+1054 APPAISSQ
-1069 REPPGDSGRSFND
+1069 REISNTSTF
-1082 ANAGETPALPVQKL
+1082 NAGETPAVPQKHIAEVRL
-1096 WVAAERLPQLEAMY
+1096 WVAAERLPQLNAIYTTAE
-1110 PSAALQPPI
+1110 LTPPI
-1119 VAPETSAQVPW
+1119 VAPDSVARTPW
-1130 VFEDAL
+1130 SFENAL

-1146 LGPVTVEALVN
+1146 LGPSTVAELAN
-1157 SFGLSKNAIESG
+1157 SFGLSPSDIESG

-1177 FVIRGQFTPGLTETE
+1177 FVIRGQFSPGGNETE
-1192 WSARRLL
+1192 WCARRLL

-1211 QEIEPASTA
+1211 QEIEPVSTA
-1220 DFMSYLLAW
+1220 DFMRYLLAW
-1229 QKVAPDHQMEGSE
+1229 QKVAPDHQMEGPE

-1248 EQLEGFEAPAAS
+1248 EQLEGFEAPAAA

-1274 PAWLDDL
+1274 PAWLDAL

-1290 RLTPPAPPSPS
+1290 RLTPPT
-1301 ARSAVSENG
+1301 VSRATSEPGN
-1310 VERARGSAPVRNT
+1310 ERARGAAPVRNT
-1323 PIALLRRKNFAIW
+1323 PIALLRRRNFAIW
-1336 NWVFPQPSLNEVEF
+1336 NSVFPQPSLSEVDF
-1350 STTTRAV
+1350 STTTSAV
-1357 HEYLALRGASFFT
+1357 HEYLRTRGASFFT
-1370 DIVEGTKLLRTQV
+1370 DIVEGTKFLRAQV
-1383 EESLAELVANG
+1383 EEGLAELVANG

-1405 ALLTPSS
+1405 ALLTPAS
-1412 RKTQAAS
+1412 RRTQAAAR
-1419 KRKHRQAAYE
+1419 RKQRQPVYE

-1437 LLNRGAATVLTGSA
+1437 LLERSTSPQAEKAGGKGEPVAAPSQTSAITG
-1451 SVAPARG
+1451 R
-1458 SSPTVKEG
+1458 
-1466 SVPEPESTEKI
+1466 ESTDAEAAEEI

-1497 IALPWRVLLRIYHRL
+1497 IVLPWRILLRIYHRL

-1526 ISGEQFALPDAV
+1526 ISGEQFALPEAV
-1538 GMLRAIRRARTGAVD
+1538 GMLRAIRRTRTGSMD
-1553 FSFRSPAQKEE
+1553 FGFRSPARETEE
-1564 EPSLTVGLPSSASE
+1564 RIADSNTSE
-1578 ESLISVSAADPL
+1578 TENLVSVSAADPL
-1590 NLVGIITPGGRVTAH
+1590 NLVGIITPGARVTAH

-1615 EPITVLEA
+1615 EPITVLES
-1623 GETRFLVEL
+1623 GETHFLVEL
-1632 SRTMEWKA
+1632 TRTVEWKA

-1645 RKATPPQLRSY
+1645 RRATPPQLRTY